1 MAKYEQPYESHNSC
15 GHNKYPKPSYPHK
28 PKREDFCDGL
38 EEVLES
44 IAKVEKEIGE
54 AVEKLAGSLEKACDA
69 EGVVHILKNFPD
81 AINALVLL
89 EQATI
94 RKLNAVCKCE
104 NCERHHHDDGPR

>member
-1 MAKYEQPYESHNSC
+1 MAKYEQPYEFEMTQEEE
-15 GHNKYPKPSYPHK
+15 KYSKPSYPHK
-28 PKREDFCDGL
+28 PEREDFCDEL

-44 IAKVEKEIGE
+44 IAKVEREIGE

-69 EGVVHILKNFPD
+69 EGVVHILKAFPD

-94 RKLNAVCKCE
+94 RKLNAVCECK
-104 NCERHHHDDGPR
+104 NCKKHD